1 MQECEPL
8 SSGKNRMSVANV
20 TRRSMSFVDKLQE
33 TGPASGGKG
42 GAGGGGGGGGSGG
55 KAGAGQGQ
63 GLSLVHLS
71 AQPEPFLS
79 LRPPTAPHSKC
90 LR

>member
-42 GAGGGGGGGGSGG
+42 GAGGGGGGSGG

>member
-1 MQECEPL
+1 VQECEPL

-55 KAGAGQGQ
+55 GAAGPGGAGGQGRRRAGAGAFTRP
-63 GLSLVHLS
+63 LVGS
-71 AQPEPFLS
+71 
-79 LRPPTAPHSKC
+79 T
-90 LR
+90 